1 MRYRTHVDPHSL
13 LFRFLLHDHQLVL
26 AAETRPPNAAQSL
39 DQLSCIDRQG
49 HASDVARI
57 VGRQF
62 TSASQLTTD
71 GADAFVDEVKRVCP
85 QDCTAAKM
93 DVNAASYATDLAPQL
108 QTALQRDPRINFIAL
123 GAGDVFAPYAVQGVK
138 LLGRDVAITCG
149 EGSGLADDIK
159 GNGVVV
165 ADVLWTPTD
174 LAQVRTPQSSVA
186 LAGNWEVTTLR
197 VGCQTRV
204 QRST

>member
-1 MRYRTHVDPHSL
+1 
-13 LFRFLLHDHQLVL
+13 
-26 AAETRPPNAAQSL
+26 
-39 DQLSCIDRQG
+39 
-49 HASDVARI
+49 
-57 VGRQF
+57 
-62 TSASQLTTD
+62 
-71 GADAFVDEVKRVCP
+71 VCP

-138 LLGRDVAITCG
+138 LLGRDVAITGG